1 MQVHYF
7 QHVPFETPGMIAG
20 WAESRGH
27 ILTGTHFY
35 VPDAALPEIGQIDR
49 LIIMGGPMNIYEEA
63 RYPWLKEEKQFIKK
77 ALDRHIPILG
87 ICLGAQLLADSLGAK
102 VYPGRDKE
110 IGWFP
115 VTISAEQ
122 ETPFRVLPEQLDV
135 LHWHGDTFSLPEGAR
150 RTASSKVTANQAF
163 VFRKNVIGLQF
174 HLEVADDNIRR
185 LIRHSQDELVA
196 GPFIQTEKELLG
208 KQEIIDKNRRLLFQ
222 FLDAWSAAADRE

>member
-1 MQVHYF
+1 MHIHYF

-20 WAESRGH
+20 WAESRGYV
-27 ILTGTHFY
+27 LTGTHFY
-35 VPDAALPEIGQIDR
+35 KPDAALPEISQADR

-63 RYPWLKEEKQFIKK
+63 RYPWLKKEKQFIKK

-115 VTISAEQ
+115 ITITADQ
-122 ETPFRVLPEQLDV
+122 EAPFRVLPEQLSV
-135 LHWHGDTFSLPEGAR
+135 LHWHGDTFTLPEEAQ
-150 RTASSKVTANQAF
+150 RTASSKVTVNQAF

-174 HLEVADDNIRR
+174 HLEVAEDNIHQ
-185 LIRHSQDELVA
+185 LIRHSQDELVP
-196 GPFIQTEKELLG
+196 GPYIQMEEELLG
-208 KQEIIDKNRRLLFQ
+208 KQETIDENRCLLFQ
-222 FLDAWSAAADRE
+222 FLDAWSATADRE